1 MQSRS
6 FMAVTGFAAV
16 LKTDLCPKR
25 SMGYQ
30 MNARMKKAVRPYGG
44 PFVISAGKTR
54 EDLRQGG
61 WIRFQRTLERI
72 RLLLSSP
79 IASFRWARA
88 KRKLTAGKK
97 GTGTPKRRGWC
108 STFADYERDGIVMG
122 F

>member
-1 MQSRS
+1 
-6 FMAVTGFAAV
+6 MAVIGFAAV
-16 LKTDLCPKR
+16 LQKR
-25 SMGYQ
+25 ICVQRSKGYQ

-44 PFVISAGKTR
+44 PFVISARKPEG
-54 EDLRQGG
+54 LQQGG
-61 WIRFQRTLERI
+61 WTRFQRTLERI

-88 KRKLTAGKK
+88 KRKSAAGKK
-97 GTGTPKRRGWC
+97 GTGTSERKGRWF

>member
-1 MQSRS
+1 
-6 FMAVTGFAAV
+6 
-16 LKTDLCPKR
+16 
-25 SMGYQ
+25 MGTQ
-30 MNARMKKAVRPYGG
+30 MNARMKKAVRSYSG
-44 PFVISAGKTR
+44 PFVISAGKTH
-54 EDLRQGG
+54 EDLQQGE

-88 KRKLTAGKK
+88 KRRSAAGKK
-97 GTGTPKRRGWC
+97 GTGTSERKRGWC